1 MTSPRLTG
9 LEFSWFTK
17 CQVLASDYQ
26 QHWGMQLEPE
36 IVRLMA
42 SVAADA
48 RTSFTGPQSLRRVAE
63 RLVIAAGA
71 FTSTKDDQFI
81 DTNSRKEVDRCVE
94 ALRCISERLVSIAIV
109 VEAQKSCSGYSSEI
123 QAARPAFPPAP
134 R

>member
-1 MTSPRLTG
+1 M
-9 LEFSWFTK
+9 
-17 CQVLASDYQ
+17 LASHYE

-36 IVRLMA
+36 IVTLVA
-42 SVAADA
+42 GIAADA

-71 FTSTKDDQFI
+71 LTSAKDDQFI
-81 DTNSRKEVDRCVE
+81 SANRRQEIDRCVE

-109 VEAQKSCSGYSSEI
+109 AEEQKICSRRASEI
-123 QAARPAFPPAP
+123 QAERPALPPAP